1 MFCRKGASKYSKF
14 TTDDDHKIK
23 SLLPR
28 DNNVLPV
35 AYYEIQELNDNI
47 LQFSLRNCN
56 DNSSRYDKNKNTIA
70 GVTDARLEY
79 RFLKSTNKLNELIT
93 QGYIVKDYE

>member
-14 TTDDDHKIK
+14 ISGDNNKIK
-23 SLLPR
+23 SLLPKE
-28 DNNVLPV
+28 NNKLSVIC
-35 AYYEIQELNDNI
+35 YEKQELSDNI

-56 DNSSRYDKNKNTIA
+56 DNSRYDKNKNSIA
-70 GVTDARLEY
+70 KVTDARLEY
-79 RFLKSTNKLNELIT
+79 RFLKSSNKLNNLVN